1 MSVFRL
7 MAAHAENLSAAPEG
21 AVGRATKVTM
31 LMAKHTF
38 VATFSTHPMRSL
50 TSA

>member
-1 MSVFRL
+1 MLVFSL

-21 AVGRATKVTM
+21 AVSRATKVTM
-31 LMAKHTF
+31 LTAKRTF